1 MGEVLLL
8 FLQIW
13 YAISVK
19 LKIIV
24 SVSFWPSPAVSRH
37 DILLHCL
44 IPHSHQSLNMFS
56 SCWLNTVEYCFLHGN
71 CLQRCLLTSNIA
83 HLKLKVSD
91 YLKLAG
97 VNGILDC
104 SRRDRKRCKWKKNRK
119 GWGGSSNG
127 HDTTRPDQV
136 VPKGVGKFC
145 SRILQLFST
154 QPNSSLLRFFF
165 FFLLCHCYRTT
176 SRGFRT
182 VLTAGHLKQTIF
194 GFSNLSL
201 SQVLIN
207 FSFNFMTYH
216 QFQSCV
222 TQLRTCNYCKIPQ
235 KSAIRRLKATKPHV
249 RCLNLTCIIFW
260 EWNK

>member
-19 LKIIV
+19 LKTIV

-71 CLQRCLLTSNIA
+71 CLQRCLSTSNIA

-104 SRRDRKRCKWKKNRK
+104 SRRDSKRCKWKKR
-119 GWGGSSNG
+119 GGVG
-127 HDTTRPDQV
+127 AGGVMDTTRPGG
-136 VPKGVGKFC
+136 PKRRWEV
-145 SRILQLFST
+145 LFKNST
-154 QPNSSLLRFFF
+154 
-165 FFLLCHCYRTT
+165 
-176 SRGFRT
+176 T
-182 VLTAGHLKQTIF
+182 VLNTT
-194 GFSNLSL
+194 
-201 SQVLIN
+201 
-207 FSFNFMTYH
+207 
-216 QFQSCV
+216 
-222 TQLRTCNYCKIPQ
+222 
-235 KSAIRRLKATKPHV
+235 
-249 RCLNLTCIIFW
+249 
-260 EWNK
+260 

>member
-1 MGEVLLL
+1 MHEVLLL
-8 FLQIW
+8 FLQIL
-13 YAISVK
+13 YVLSVK

-24 SVSFWPSPAVSRH
+24 SVSFRPSPAVSRH
-37 DILLHCL
+37 VILLLCH

-56 SCWLNTVEYCFLHGN
+56 SCWLNTVEYCFLHSN
-71 CLQRCLLTSNIA
+71 CLQRCLSTSNIA

-97 VNGILDC
+97 VNGKLDC

-154 QPNSSLLRFFF
+154 QPNSSSFFFLRFFF
-165 FFLLCHCYRTT
+165 ALPLLSYGLLLRVD
-176 SRGFRT
+176 F
-182 VLTAGHLKQTIF
+182 AP
-194 GFSNLSL
+194 FSLL
-201 SQVLIN
+201 D
-207 FSFNFMTYH
+207 T
-216 QFQSCV
+216 
-222 TQLRTCNYCKIPQ
+222 
-235 KSAIRRLKATKPHV
+235 
-249 RCLNLTCIIFW
+249 
-260 EWNK
+260 